1 MIVVSGP
8 KSSESQVRTALASQ
22 GFQVLKTVHDHR
34 FPPDE
39 SGQPEAFVT
48 VLADEDQ
55 LDAVAACAQTLGYR
69 LRLHH
74 ETPEPAPPSAA
85 MQLAA
90 TLADMQREIDELKAK
105 VA

>member
-8 KSSESQVRTALASQ
+8 KSSEPQVRTALASQ
-22 GFQVLKTVHDHR
+22 GYTVLKTVHDHR

-55 LDAVAACAQTLGYR
+55 LDSCGRVRSDPR
-69 LRLHH
+69 L
-74 ETPEPAPPSAA
+74 PAPSTPRHTRGDAVGVHVGGHAA
-85 MQLAA
+85 
-90 TLADMQREIDELKAK
+90 
-105 VA
+105 